1 MTYDAIIVGGGIAGL
16 TAAAYLSKAG
26 KSVLL
31 CEQQEKFGGLVNTFE
46 RDGFTYDGGV
56 RALEDSG
63 VLFPMLRQLGI
74 SLDFVPNTISV
85 GIEDKV
91 VKIES
96 DSSVEEYKS
105 LLDHFYP
112 EQRTEIE
119 LIMQEIRKIMHY
131 MEVQYGIDNPI
142 FLDMKKDQ
150 EYLMKKIL
158 PWLIKYAVT
167 VPKIAKMNEPVVDYL
182 KRFTQ
187 DQSLL
192 DIISQ
197 HFFQETPAFF
207 ALSYLNLYLDYSYPL
222 GGTGTFVSKLVDLI
236 IQHKGVISNNTEIV
250 ELDLEKK
257 SVKDSQ
263 GNESFYRRLV
273 WAADVR
279 TLYRLVNPEVVKDQK
294 ARQATV
300 AMKELVSDKKG
311 NDSIYTMFL
320 GVNLDKHYFANK
332 TTPHLFY
339 TPSRTGHS
347 GAGPIPV
354 GQDRE
359 TIQKWLQDYLEL
371 TTYEISTPVLRDSSM
386 APAGK
391 SGLIISVL
399 FDYRLAKQIEEQGW
413 YEEFKGFVEQKML
426 EVLNDSIFPGIKNA
440 VYHVFSATPLT
451 LANLT
456 GNHEGAITGWS
467 FTNRPVPAESR
478 LPKIMNAIKTPLP
491 NIYQCGQ
498 WTYSPSGL
506 PISLITGKIA
516 ADRVIKDLKK

>member
-119 LIMQEIRKIMHY
+119 LIMKEIRKIMHY

-187 DQSLL
+187 HQSLL

-207 ALSYLNLYLDYSYPL
+207 ALSYLNLYLDYYYPK
-222 GGTGTFVSKLVDLI
+222 GGTGQFVKRLVDLI
-236 IQHKGVISNNTEIV
+236 VEHHGEIRNNTKIV
-250 ELDLEKK
+250 EIDTEMK
-257 SVKDSQ
+257 SVTDNQ
-263 GNESFYRRLV
+263 GGVYSYRRLI
-273 WAADVR
+273 WAADSR
-279 TLYRLVNPEVVKDQK
+279 TLYRLVNPEKLNDDK
-294 ARQATV
+294 ARQATL
-300 AMKELVSDKKG
+300 AMKQLVSDKKG

-320 GVNLDKHYFANK
+320 GVDLDKEYFAGK

-339 TPSRTGHS
+339 TPSRAGHS
-347 GAGPIPV
+347 GAGPLPL
-354 GQDRE
+354 GQERG
-359 TIQKWLQDYLEL
+359 TIEKWLEGYLNL
-371 TTYEISTPVLRDSSM
+371 TTYEISIPVLRDYTM

-391 SGLIISVL
+391 TGLIISVL
-399 FDYRLAKQIEEQGW
+399 FDYALVKQIEEQGW
-413 YEEFKGFVEQKML
+413 YEAFKGIAEQKML
-426 EVLNDSIFPGIKNA
+426 AVLNASIFPGIKDH
-440 VYHVFSATPLT
+440 VHHVFSATPLT

-467 FTNRPVPAESR
+467 FTNRPVPAECR

-491 NIYQCGQ
+491 DVYQCGQ